1 MNLTVAF
8 RYILFTVTSANQVVK
23 VADLNVL
30 VFSINSERLILR
42 EGHVREILE
51 FEFRPEF

>member
-1 MNLTVAF
+1 M
-8 RYILFTVTSANQVVK
+8 SANQVVK
-23 VADLNVL
+23 VANLNVL
-30 VFSINSERLILR
+30 VFSINSEWLILR